1 MPCFLTSDPIQPKEM
16 ETIGSNPKNNP
27 KKSGLPRRGQ
37 IKIDMMNKARKS
49 IASVVSAAVRL
60 GPKSGEN
67 GRTSLSSS
75 FSTTPK
81 ASLSPYNSEA
91 QSDA

>member
-1 MPCFLTSDPIQPKEM
+1 M
-16 ETIGSNPKNNP
+16 ETTGSKPKNNP

-49 IASVVSAAVRL
+49 IASAAASAAAGL

-75 FSTTPK
+75 SSKTPK
-81 ASLSPYNSEA
+81 VSPSPYISEA

>member
-1 MPCFLTSDPIQPKEM
+1 M
-16 ETIGSNPKNNP
+16 ETTGSKPKNNP

-49 IASVVSAAVRL
+49 IASAASAAACL

-75 FSTTPK
+75 SSKTPK
-81 ASLSPYNSEA
+81 VSPSPYISEA
-91 QSDA
+91 QSEA